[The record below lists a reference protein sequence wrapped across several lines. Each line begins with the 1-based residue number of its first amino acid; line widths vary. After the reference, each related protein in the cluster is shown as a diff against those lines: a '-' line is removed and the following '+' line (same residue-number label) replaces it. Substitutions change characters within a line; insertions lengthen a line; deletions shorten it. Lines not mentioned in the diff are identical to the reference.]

1 MQHTPA
7 FFDAL
12 FQRSDDPWQFRSRW
26 YESRKR
32 ALTLAC
38 LPALRY
44 SNAYEPGCANGEL
57 SAALAG
63 RCDRLLVSDGSPK
76 AVEATRARLRGL
88 THVQVIQAWLP
99 GEWPDDKFDLIV
111 ISELAYYLGADD
123 LTALGQKTLA
133 SLRPGGCVVACH
145 WRHPIE
151 ACALDG
157 NQVNERVGECLGLT
171 HLTHLLEADFR
182 LDVWCD
188 DPRSIAQREGF
199 A

>member
-1 MQHTPA
+1 MSAFAVPSPTSWAGSATTSHGPVSGTAGPVWRPA
-7 FFDAL
+7 GTAG
-12 FQRSDDPWQFRSRW
+12 RWPWARRFAGRSR
-26 YESRKR
+26 SHPFR
-32 ALTLAC
+32 
-38 LPALRY
+38 PA
-44 SNAYEPGCANGEL
+44 PG
-57 SAALAG
+57 
-63 RCDRLLVSDGSPK
+63 
-76 AVEATRARLRGL
+76 
-88 THVQVIQAWLP
+88 
-99 GEWPDDKFDLIV
+99 FIV

-157 NQVNERVGECLGLT
+157 NQVNQRLGECLGLM